1 MFAMRPALYPRES
14 CLSAEKPPTSTAPTD
29 IAAQFTSCGA
39 DASPD
44 FATRIAQARRDA
56 RRHPAQAA
64 MLLRSWMS
72 DHG

>member
-1 MFAMRPALYPRES
+1 MRPALYHRES
-14 CLSAEKPPTSTAPTD
+14 CLPVEKQETSTAP
-29 IAAQFTSCGA
+29 IGMAAQISSRGA

-44 FATRIAQARRDA
+44 LATRIAQARRDA
-56 RRHPAQAA
+56 RLHPAQAA

>member
-1 MFAMRPALYPRES
+1 MRPALNHRES
-14 CLSAEKPPTSTAPTD
+14 RLPAEKPGDSPTPTGT
-29 IAAQFTSCGA
+29 AAQNTVCDA
-39 DASPD
+39 AASPD
-44 FATRIAQARRDA
+44 LATRIAQARRDA